1 MDSNV
6 KKIIFSI
13 RLQQQ
18 RIKLSSILELIRETA
33 IIEGSSPIEIAAL
46 TLQLLANEVYNRK
59 ITKVAKD
66 IVSSGG
72 FSVLSLNYVPVDKAL
87 F

>member
-6 KKIIFSI
+6 KKNLFSI

-18 RIKLSSILELIRETA
+18 RIRLSSILEIIRGTA

-46 TLQLLANEVYNRK
+46 TLQLLANEVDNHK
-59 ITKVAKD
+59 IAKVTKG

-72 FSVLSLNYVPVDKAL
+72 FSGLI
-87 F
+87 